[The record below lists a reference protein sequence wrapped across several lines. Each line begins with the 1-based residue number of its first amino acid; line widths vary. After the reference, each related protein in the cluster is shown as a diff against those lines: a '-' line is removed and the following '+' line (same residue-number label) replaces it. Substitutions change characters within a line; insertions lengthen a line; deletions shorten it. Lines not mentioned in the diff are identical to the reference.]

1 MLTKTNTLTR
11 VSGAAVALVVALAP
25 LPTIA
30 QRAADRA
37 APPRALEDFVQSD
50 AGPQRFAGPAA
61 INLRTGKV
69 LNEAIAA
76 LNAKNYADAR
86 AILGALQLDR
96 LSPYERGKTEQIL
109 SNIAYGEQKY
119 VEAREHLQ
127 KAIDSGGLSEQEVA
141 QARRQIQ
148 QIAAR
153 IATAPL
159 A

>member
-1 MLTKTNTLTR
+1 MLTKTNTLAK

-30 QRAADRA
+30 QRAAERA

-61 INLRTGKV
+61 INLPTGKA
-69 LNEAIAA
+69 LNDAITA
-76 LNAKNYADAR
+76 LNAKNYAEAR
-86 AILGALQLDR
+86 AVLGKLRLDR
-96 LSPYERGKTEQIL
+96 LTPNERGKTEQVL
-109 SNIAYGEQKY
+109 FNIAYSEQKY

-127 KAIDSGGLSEQEVA
+127 KAIDSGGLSEQEA
-141 QARRQIQ
+141 AEARRQIQ
-148 QIAAR
+148 QIDAR
-153 IATAPL
+153 IATAQL